1 MSKLKFELER
11 LETRLASQ
19 ARHQMDAPCIAPA
32 VAVRGPRLLPRE
44 RRRAMLCAPHQTKSN
59 QIKPDQT
66 NLMTSD
72 QTAKCGEVVSK
83 WDLTAFNAF

>member
-1 MSKLKFELER
+1 MRRLKFELER

-44 RRRAMLCAPHQTKSN
+44 RRRAMLCAPHQT
-59 QIKPDQT
+59 QIKPRSNPDQT
-66 NLMTSD
+66 QIKPNQTGSNQSD
-72 QTAKCGEVVSK
+72 DIRSNREVR
-83 WDLTAFNAF
+83 